1 MAGPDTPYP
10 DLKTMEATSAR
21 DPVRVQYSIVLV
33 ITLVHFTGDFYSSF
47 FAPLL
52 PAFVDKLGLTL
63 AQVGLLTG
71 LVRLLAFMIQP
82 VVGYLSDRYE
92 SRWFVFTGLFLAFFC
107 IPFSG
112 VAPNFW
118 ILLLVLC
125 LGSLGSSMFHPATT
139 GMVPLYSGN
148 RTGFCLSI
156 YNTGGTFAFALGPV
170 FITWYVARFGLE
182 AMPWTALLGLV
193 AFLFCAKYLPRPKSE
208 NLSRLGF
215 FKSIKDTMGDVYKI
229 IFLIWLVMFL
239 RAVTGQAFMTF
250 MPIFL
255 ADTGHPLPSV
265 GLIVAFFIVAGTL
278 SGLIAGYLADRTGFK
293 IIFFISHLLMTPALL
308 LYVYLP
314 GPFVFL
320 GAFAAGF
327 FVLASLPLGV
337 VMAQKLVPRSRA
349 MVSSLMMGLAYGLGG
364 AISPFVGSLAD
375 IFGIET
381 VLVYI
386 SFIPL
391 ISLIFIARFPRVI

>member
-1 MAGPDTPYP
+1 
-10 DLKTMEATSAR
+10 MEATSAR

-182 AMPWTALLGLV
+182 AMPWTGLLGLV

-293 IIFFISHLLMTPALL
+293 TIFFISHLLMTPALL

-375 IFGIET
+375 VFGIET